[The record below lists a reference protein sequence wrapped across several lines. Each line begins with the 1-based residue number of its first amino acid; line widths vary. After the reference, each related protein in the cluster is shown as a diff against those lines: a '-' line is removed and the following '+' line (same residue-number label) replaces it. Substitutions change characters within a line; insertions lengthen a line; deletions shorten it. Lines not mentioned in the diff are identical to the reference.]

1 MARKLQLARILAAV
15 VVIAAF
21 AVPSP
26 ASAHEGHLHHA
37 PGAVQAAPASSPALA
52 HDKAHDKAAVAEAI
66 ASVATLGAA
75 RTPDLGASGVP
86 RDCAGHCCGGSAGM
100 ACCGAALAPDPICVP
115 IFRTSVPFVVPH
127 DLPSSGLPPEALP
140 RPPKSFA

>member
-26 ASAHEGHLHHA
+26 VSAHEGHLHHA
-37 PGAVQAAPASSPALA
+37 PSAVQAVPASSPAQV
-52 HDKAHDKAAVAEAI
+52 HDKAAVAEAI

-75 RTPDLGASGVP
+75 RTPDSGASGGP
-86 RDCAGHCCGGSAGM
+86 TDCAGHCCGGSAGM
-100 ACCGAALAPDPICVP
+100 TCCGAALAPDPICVP

-140 RPPKSFA
+140 RPPKSFV

>member
-37 PGAVQAAPASSPALA
+37 PSATTAVPASSPAQ
-52 HDKAHDKAAVAEAI
+52 AHDKAAVAEAI
-66 ASVATLGAA
+66 ASVVTLGAA
-75 RTPDLGASGVP
+75 RTPDSGAFGGP
-86 RDCAGHCCGGSAGM
+86 PDCAGHCCGGSAGM
-100 ACCGAALAPDPICVP
+100 TCCSAALAPDPICVP